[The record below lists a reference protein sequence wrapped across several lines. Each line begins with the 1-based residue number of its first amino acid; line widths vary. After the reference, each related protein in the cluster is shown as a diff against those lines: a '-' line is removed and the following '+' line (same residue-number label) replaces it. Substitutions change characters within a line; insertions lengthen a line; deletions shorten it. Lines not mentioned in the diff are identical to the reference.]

1 MLKNN
6 PVMFAQ
12 LVLKIIAQCR
22 VLFLQT
28 LVVEILAIFYEKITQ
43 FVILSNLTKKSLES

>member
-1 MLKNN
+1 
-6 PVMFAQ
+6 MFAQ